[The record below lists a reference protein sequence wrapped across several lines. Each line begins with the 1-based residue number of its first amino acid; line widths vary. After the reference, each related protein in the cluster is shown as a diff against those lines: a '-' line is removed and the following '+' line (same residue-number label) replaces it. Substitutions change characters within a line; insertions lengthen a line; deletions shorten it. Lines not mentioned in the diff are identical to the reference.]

1 MRAPFLAD
9 SLPARLDS
17 NFYPRPTSYL
27 LQRVPLY
34 YYMITSPHAMSHRS
48 AKPVYQAAP
57 PDPIAANPTQI
68 AFYLRRAAALL
79 DQIYAKI
86 SGHTTTMPVP
96 PPPPPTSF
104 GFGQPLHPQPN
115 AQQTSTRHSNAQD
128 AACQSQINTHSRSR
142 NQLPSRDCR
151 KGKHGRRNSS
161 RSSKPTH
168 SCAQAGPTS
177 LDACIALDSSTMQG
191 RGDYDYGPGETIRQP
206 ATQHISHPAPTA
218 PAETP
223 HATDLAAVA
232 GDTHFETAAPS
243 ETLLAA
249 EFTAALA
256 DNHPPAK
263 PPADSVDN
271 SDHFGAH
278 SCTV

>member
-115 AQQTSTRHSNAQD
+115 AQQTSTRHSNAKMRL
-128 AACQSQINTHSRSR
+128 AKA
-142 NQLPSRDCR
+142 
-151 KGKHGRRNSS
+151 K
-161 RSSKPTH
+161 
-168 SCAQAGPTS
+168 
-177 LDACIALDSSTMQG
+177 ST
-191 RGDYDYGPGETIRQP
+191 P
-206 ATQHISHPAPTA
+206 
-218 PAETP
+218 
-223 HATDLAAVA
+223 
-232 GDTHFETAAPS
+232 TAAPATNS
-243 ETLLAA
+243 HPETAEKGSMAGGTPHGAQNQHTPAPKLDLRRSTLALHSTPAQCKA
-249 EFTAALA
+249 EEIMIMDLERLFDSRPPNTSPTP
-256 DNHPPAK
+256 HPPLPLK
-263 PPADSVDN
+263 LPTRRTSLR
-271 SDHFGAH
+271 
-278 SCTV
+278 